1 MKFPVRLTIVALCLA
16 MQVQGQAKIAVWI
29 DTDPSVARG
38 GHEEDDGFA
47 LMQAF
52 HSPEL
57 SIRGVS
63 AVFGNSPINDVFPI
77 AQRLVRDFG
86 PKRIAVYRGAGSARD
101 LKKETDAS
109 RALAQALGREK
120 LTVIALG
127 PATNVATVLANH
139 PELAIQMERVIAVA
153 GRRKGQHF
161 TAREEGPAF
170 RDFNFELD
178 PTAFQIILD
187 SKVPLVLAPWEISS
201 HVWIRAADLNKIRT
215 AQPQAG
221 WMLDA
226 ATDWLAFWKEKF
238 GVDGFNPF
246 DTLAVGYIASPSG
259 FVCARL
265 PVRIEK
271 APDDIGTEGAP
282 EKPYLIV
289 DAANDTKHSAL
300 YCFRPPEDFVQ
311 DLIGRLCSKR

>member
-1 MKFPVRLTIVALCLA
+1 VTFPIRLTIVALCLA
-16 MQVQGQAKIAVWI
+16 VQAQGKIAVWI

-57 SIRGVS
+57 SVRGVS
-63 AVFGNSPINDVFPI
+63 AVFGNSPIDDVYPI
-77 AQRLVRDFG
+77 AQRLVHDFG
-86 PKRIAVYRGAGSARD
+86 PKGIQVYRGAGSAQD
-101 LKKETDAS
+101 LTKETDAS
-109 RALAQALGREK
+109 RALAQALVHEK

-139 PELAIQMERVIAVA
+139 PELASRMERVIAVA
-153 GRRKGQHF
+153 GRRREQHF
-161 TAREEGPAF
+161 RAREGGPAF

-178 PTAFQIILD
+178 PAAFQIILD

-201 HVWIRAADLNKIRT
+201 HVWIRAADLNRIRK
-215 AQPQAG
+215 AQPKAG

-226 ATDWLAFWKEKF
+226 ATDWLAFWKENF

-246 DTLAVGYIASPSG
+246 DTLAVGYIASPAG
-259 FVCARL
+259 FACARL

-271 APDDIGTEGAP
+271 APDDIGAAGAL

-289 DAANDTKHSAL
+289 DAANDAKHSAL
-300 YCFRPPEDFVQ
+300 YCFRPPEDFAQ